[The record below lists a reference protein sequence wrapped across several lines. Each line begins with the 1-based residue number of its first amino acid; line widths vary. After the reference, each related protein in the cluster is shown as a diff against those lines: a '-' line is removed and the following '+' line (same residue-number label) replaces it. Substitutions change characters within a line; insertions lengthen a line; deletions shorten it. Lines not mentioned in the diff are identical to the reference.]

1 MRKVFITVDKL
12 GLYLQIGFSYISL
25 ILSVALLS
33 QFDAITKIDSA
44 ITEQVSFALA
54 KVGQKLCI

>member
-12 GLYLQIGFSYISL
+12 GLYLQIGFSYRSL

-44 ITEQVSFALA
+44 ITEQESFALS